1 MKSTKLLTL
10 LAVFASPMSFALT
23 TDCQDYVIGSCEF
36 ELSGND
42 VTSYWGASDDRL
54 IKDLKKSVVSENF
67 KICALATKQM
77 KHEYMRVIP
86 FNNKLDKVA
95 DYQIAAFSLDST
107 VKQVAEE
114 NQVPM
119 EAHRLGST
127 SLLAIEYTSRG
138 ASIGSKLSDHMKIID
153 SEATTWPQL
162 KINFRNED
170 HEFKHADIKVR
181 VKLPNGKGFRL
192 AEKTKIPALPLFEGG
207 NIEFTISD
215 KITFEYK
222 DIPGDGLTGLVA
234 SDTIS
239 QKEYDDAETK
249 IQKNDLKIKCSVKLP
264 TKEEE
269 AAVIDEPRSEVDDE
283 TPASNPYAN
292 MTTFGPGSGVVEN

>member
-1 MKSTKLLTL
+1 
-10 LAVFASPMSFALT
+10 
-23 TDCQDYVIGSCEF
+23 
-36 ELSGND
+36 
-42 VTSYWGASDDRL
+42 
-54 IKDLKKSVVSENF
+54 VSENF
-67 KICALATKQM
+67 KICALDTKAM

-95 DYQIAAFSLDST
+95 DYQIAAFSLDNS

-119 EAHRLGST
+119 AAHRLGST

-138 ASIGSKLSDHMKIID
+138 ASIGSKLSDHMKIVD

-162 KINFRNED
+162 KINFRTEG
-170 HEFKHADIKVR
+170 HEFKHADINVR

-192 AEKTKIPALPLFEGG
+192 AEKTGLLALPLFEGG

-249 IQKNDLKIKCSVKLP
+249 IQENDLKIKCSVKLP

-292 MTTFGPGSGVVEN
+292 MTTYGPGSDAVEN